1 MDSQVFEKC
10 DLNKEFLQISHTP
23 LPISQNTPKTQNTKS
38 TVGGPYATNNDNS
51 HNLLILYT
59 NQIEYLLSGIYIF
72 YGKKYAKE
80 KLS

>member
-59 NQIEYLLSGIYIF
+59 NQIEYLLSEIYIF
-72 YGKKYAKE
+72 STGRNTRKKT
-80 KLS
+80 

>member
-10 DLNKEFLQISHTP
+10 YLNKEFLQISHTP

-38 TVGGPYATNNDNS
+38 TVGGPYATNSDNS

-59 NQIEYLLSGIYIF
+59 NQIEYLLSGIYFLREEIRE
-72 YGKKYAKE
+72 KKT
-80 KLS
+80 